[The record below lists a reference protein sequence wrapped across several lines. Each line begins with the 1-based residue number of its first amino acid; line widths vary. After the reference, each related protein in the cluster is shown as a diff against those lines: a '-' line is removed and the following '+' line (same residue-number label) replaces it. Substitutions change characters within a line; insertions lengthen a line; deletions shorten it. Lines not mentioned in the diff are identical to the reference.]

1 MTLPS
6 RSETLLYA
14 VIGLGVVSFALSPIL
29 IRWAEQAGGD
39 SGLAI
44 AAWRTGLASVLLA
57 PVALPRMSAEWRVL
71 SWRDAL
77 LTGAA
82 GVLLG
87 VHFVCWIESL
97 YYTSVASSTV
107 LVTTSPV
114 VLAVLGFL
122 VLGERLRV
130 GVVGGIVVAVAGAA
144 LIAYGDA
151 AGDAAWDAATAGSL
165 YGSALAFGA
174 ALVASVYLLIG
185 RVVRQRVGWLTYVF
199 PLYAA
204 SAGTTV
210 AVSLWQGA
218 PLFGYDWSF
227 YALCL
232 AMAVGP
238 QLVGHGAF
246 NYALQSVP
254 AALVSML
261 ALLEPVG
268 ASLLAYVLFG
278 ETPPLTAVGGMVTVL
293 VATGAVV
300 LLRRGGDGADRGG
313 RQSPQ
318 EHSHRKGHDTGP
330 VACAPGAADGGLS
343 ERDGERVTAS
353 EVAGAPE

>member
-1 MTLPS
+1 MTFPS
-6 RSETLLYA
+6 RSKALLYA
-14 VIGLGVVSFALSPIL
+14 AMGLGVVSFALSPIL

-44 AAWRTGLASVLLA
+44 AAWRTGLASLLLA
-57 PVALPRMSAEWRVL
+57 PVALPRMKAEWKAL
-71 SWRDAL
+71 SVRDAL

-87 VHFVCWIESL
+87 LHFVCWIESL
-97 YYTSVASSTV
+97 YHTSVASSTV

-114 VLAVLGFL
+114 MLAVLGL
-122 VLGERLRV
+122 
-130 GVVGGIVVAVAGAA
+130 VAVAGAA

-151 AGDAAWDAATAGSL
+151 AGGAVTGSL
-165 YGSALAFGA
+165 YGNALAFGA
-174 ALVASVYLLIG
+174 ALVASFYLLIG
-185 RVVRQRVGWLTYVF
+185 RVVRQRAGWLAYVF
-199 PLYAA
+199 PLYTA
-204 SAGTTV
+204 SALTTV
-210 AVSLWQGA
+210 AASLWQGA
-218 PLFGYDWSF
+218 PLFGYDWPF
-227 YALCL
+227 YGFCL

-238 QLVGHGAF
+238 QLIGHGAF

-268 ASLLAYVLFG
+268 ASLLAYALFG
-278 ETPPLTAVGGMVTVL
+278 ETPPLAAVGGMVTVL

-300 LLRRGGDGADRGG
+300 LLRRGSADGG
-313 RQSPQ
+313 RRAPQ
-318 EHSHRKGHDTGP
+318 EACAALAVHSHRKGHDTRP
-330 VACAPGAADGGLS
+330 VACAPGAEDGGLS
-343 ERDGERVTAS
+343 ERDGERATAS

>member
-1 MTLPS
+1 MTFPS
-6 RSETLLYA
+6 RSKALLYA
-14 VIGLGVVSFALSPIL
+14 AMGLGVVSFALSPIL

-44 AAWRTGLASVLLA
+44 AAWRTGLASLLLA
-57 PVALPRMSAEWRVL
+57 PVALPRMKAEWKAL
-71 SWRDAL
+71 SVRDAL

-87 VHFVCWIESL
+87 LHFVWWIESL
-97 YYTSVASSTV
+97 YHTSVASSTV

-114 VLAVLGFL
+114 MLAVLGFL
-122 VLGERLRV
+122 VLGERLRA

-151 AGDAAWDAATAGSL
+151 AGGAATGSL
-165 YGSALAFGA
+165 YGNALAFGA
-174 ALVASVYLLIG
+174 ALVASFYLLIG
-185 RVVRQRVGWLTYVF
+185 RVVRQRAGWLAYVF
-199 PLYAA
+199 PLYTA
-204 SAGTTV
+204 SALTTV
-210 AVSLWQGA
+210 AASLWQGA
-218 PLFGYDWSF
+218 PLFGYDWPF
-227 YALCL
+227 YGFCL

-238 QLVGHGAF
+238 QLIGHGAF

-268 ASLLAYVLFG
+268 ASLLAYALFG
-278 ETPPLTAVGGMVTVL
+278 EAPPLAAVGGMVTVL

-300 LLRRGGDGADRGG
+300 LLRRGSADGG
-313 RQSPQ
+313 RRASQRRAPR
-318 EHSHRKGHDTGP
+318 EHSHRKGHDTRP
-330 VACAPGAADGGLS
+330 VACAPGAEDGGLS
-343 ERDGERVTAS
+343 ERDGERATAS